1 MQCPRCASEQSA
13 ENWYCTKCGA
23 RLERL
28 RPAPAV
34 EQTKQA
40 PQPPIAT
47 SKEEEERILRELKAA
62 LKVVDES
69 GNGTGERKRHI
80 VRPGRLWLALALLL
94 VFVILTATLQW
105 FHKRRRPPVSPSLS
119 PPVAEVVAPAPVT
132 PPIVDEATRTTVGK
146 MAAIVEAIQKYEGRK
161 KKLPASLLD
170 LNKGYSEIESLRD
183 GWGQNLLYLVDIAN
197 GTFLLQSLGPDGKK
211 GTADDLIVSGDNREA
226 WLKEHEQTAN
236 EWQLTSP
243 NLYAQMVS
251 VGPSVEDLMK
261 LQKARKSEEL
271 EKSLREEALREE
283 QRKKESEQRRLDA
296 ARQEEEKRRQAEAK
310 KHEEELRQ
318 AKLREE
324 AQRQQAIRQAGVVTE
339 NFIGGLTQWDAP
351 STWEVSRDKDF
362 SALRV
367 QGLGFLKMDPN
378 WDNYKVEFDIKVNK
392 ESAAWVVR
400 AQNSSNFYLFK
411 LGSEKAKAIPKNSL
425 VKYIFSDGKYL
436 NSLKREDAPGAAD
449 VVLLPFK
456 VRNKDYYHVVITVK
470 SSHISHGVNGIN
482 VDVWSDT
489 TFDRG
494 RFGFNASIIEM
505 ATVRT
510 LSLEPLK

>member
-13 ENWYCTKCGA
+13 ENLYCTKCGA
-23 RLERL
+23 RLEQF
-28 RPAPAV
+28 RPPTTID
-34 EQTKQA
+34 QTRQT
-40 PQPPIAT
+40 PQSPLSS
-47 SKEEEERILRELKAA
+47 SKEEEEKILRELKAA

-69 GNGTGERKRHI
+69 GSEAEGRKGPM
-80 VRPGRLWLALALLL
+80 VRPDRLWLALALLL
-94 VFVILTATLQW
+94 VFIILSATLQW
-105 FHKRRRPPVSPSLS
+105 FLKRRQHLVSLPQPS
-119 PPVAEVVAPAPVT
+119 PATEVVAPAPVT
-132 PPIVDEATRTTVGK
+132 PPILDEATRTTLGK
-146 MAAIVEAIQKYEGRK
+146 MGAIVEALQKYEERK

-170 LNKGYSEIESLRD
+170 INKGYSETESLRD

-197 GTFLLQSLGPDGKK
+197 GTYLLQSSGPDGKR
-211 GTADDLIVSGDNREA
+211 GTADDLIVSSENRET
-226 WLKEHEQTAN
+226 WLKEHEEIVN
-236 EWQLTSP
+236 EWRLASP
-243 NLYAQMVS
+243 NLYTQMIS
-251 VGPSVEDLMK
+251 VGPNAEELMK
-261 LQKARKSEEL
+261 LQKARKTEAL
-271 EKSLREEALREE
+271 ERARREEALQEE
-283 QRKKESEQRRLDA
+283 QRKKEAEQRRLEA
-296 ARQEEEKRRQAEAK
+296 AREEEEKHKQAEAK

-324 AQRQQAIRQAGVVTE
+324 AQRQQAMRQASVITE

-351 STWEVSRDKDF
+351 STWEVVKDKDL

-367 QGLGFLKMDPN
+367 QGLGFLKMSPN
-378 WDNYKVEFDIKVNK
+378 WDNYKIEFDIKVNK

-456 VRNKDYYHVVITVK
+456 VRNKDYYHVLVRVK
-470 SSHISHGVNGIN
+470 DSHISHIVNGIN
-482 VDVWSDT
+482 VDDWSDT
-489 TFDRG
+489 SFDRG

-505 ATVRT
+505 ATVRN